1 MFEVKNRTQGCVVE
15 IFLFVVLAGME
26 IMEVLGRGHGKG

>member
-15 IFLFVVLAGME
+15 IFLFVLAGME
-26 IMEVLGRGHGKG
+26 IMEVLGRGYGKG